1 LKALNHGIVEGKR
14 FFECKLTN
22 EIVDGVVAP
31 SAGQAFIADT
41 DARGLKLCLIPGGT
55 RSFVIV
61 CRVQK
66 SKRYSITLG
75 QHPALTLQDART
87 KVNDYRRA
95 IQMDRDPFQDAQDA
109 LVAAEAAHA
118 TADAEMTLAQFR
130 KEYFERYG
138 ENQKAESTIKDE
150 ARALDNHIPAEWWNR
165 KLSSFTEKDF
175 LDLHHTIT
183 TSRVTRIVNGRVRRM
198 GGPTMANRVSDLLRA
213 MFTKALKWK
222 HLIGANP
229 AAAVDGEERNPER
242 SRERYYNSDEI
253 ARLSAELE
261 KEPKPWRDYFALTL
275 HYATRKNELL
285 SARWENLDFKARTF
299 IIPKTKSGRALILPL
314 DNVALPIID
323 KIASR
328 GASEWLF
335 PALRASQ
342 HGYMRGAN
350 HVWRRIR
357 ERAGVTD
364 RDGLSIHYGTRR
376 LVAWQRL
383 EKTPR

>member
-1 LKALNHGIVEGKR
+1 LKALNHRIVEGKR
-14 FFECKLTN
+14 FFECKLTK

-41 DARGLKLCLIPGGT
+41 DARGLKLRLIPGGT

-118 TADAEMTLAQFR
+118 TDDAEMTLAQFR
-130 KEYFERYG
+130 KEYFERYA

-183 TSRVTRIVNGRVRRM
+183 T
-198 GGPTMANRVSDLLRA
+198 
-213 MFTKALKWK
+213 
-222 HLIGANP
+222 IG
-229 AAAVDGEERNPER
+229 
-242 SRERYYNSDEI
+242 
-253 ARLSAELE
+253 
-261 KEPKPWRDYFALTL
+261 
-275 HYATRKNELL
+275 
-285 SARWENLDFKARTF
+285 
-299 IIPKTKSGRALILPL
+299 
-314 DNVALPIID
+314 
-323 KIASR
+323 
-328 GASEWLF
+328 
-335 PALRASQ
+335 
-342 HGYMRGAN
+342 
-350 HVWRRIR
+350 
-357 ERAGVTD
+357 
-364 RDGLSIHYGTRR
+364 
-376 LVAWQRL
+376 
-383 EKTPR
+383 